1 VAPEDRDWSVAPT
14 LALYAGGIVIVLF
27 ATGHGAALRELVDR
41 PEGAHDDVP
50 AVAGPAFLQD
60 EQAQAD
66 QPSTE
71 ELDRIADTTDDA
83 TTASGGT
90 TDEVKAVKTS
100 IEDTCIDGTDASCK
114 RWAMDGFYDAL
125 AAVDSHVV
133 RTSLWGDSVTAEGYI
148 AQGMRERFDKK
159 YDDGGA
165 GFVFLAQP
173 SRWYQNTAVRQSQ
186 SDGWVTQSIV
196 SNGTKDRLYGYAG
209 ASFSGTFGD
218 TASFRTA
225 KDGSGSKVSHVEVY
239 WLASPH
245 GGTADVKVDG
255 DVVASI
261 DSHADDTTS
270 GFTAVDVDDGAHEV
284 EVDVTK
290 GKLRG
295 YGVTMERGSGVVV
308 DSLGIVSNTAKN
320 MGEISAAHWEEQL
333 AHRAPALMMVLL
345 GANESEWLSG
355 AKAMKEYEQAWD
367 KILSEMRKGNPD
379 GTCMVVGTLDAGFL
393 VDGTKYVGRPVI
405 DDMLGAERRAAKA
418 QGCAFWDARAY
429 MGGKDSS
436 RKWYKKHLMSGDFEH
451 LTKGGGHVLG
461 AGIVEALEAGYAQRD
476 KR

>member
-1 VAPEDRDWSVAPT
+1 MAPEDRDWSVAPT
-14 LALYAGGIVIVLF
+14 LALYAAGIGIVLL
-27 ATGHGAALRELVDR
+27 ATGHTAALRDLIDR
-41 PEGAHDDVP
+41 PEGARDETP
-50 AVAGPAFLQD
+50 AVAGPAFVQE

-71 ELDRIADTTDDA
+71 ELDRIADTTED
-83 TTASGGT
+83 TGGGSGGNS
-90 TDEVKAVKTS
+90 DEVKAVKTT
-100 IEDTCIDGTDASCK
+100 IEDTCVDGTDDSCK

-125 AAVDSHVV
+125 ANVDSHVV

-148 AQGMRERFDKK
+148 AQGMRERFRKK

-165 GFVFLAQP
+165 GFVFLAKP
-173 SRWYQNTAVRQSQ
+173 SNFYQNTAVRQSQ
-186 SDGWVTQSIV
+186 SDGWVIQSII

-209 ASFSGTFGD
+209 ASFSGTYGD
-218 TASFRTA
+218 SASFRTA
-225 KDGSGSKVSHVEVY
+225 KEGSGSKVSHVEVY
-239 WLASPH
+239 WLGNPH

-261 DSHADDTTS
+261 DSHADATTS

-295 YGVTMERGSGVVV
+295 YGVTMERDTGVVV

-320 MGEISAAHWEEQL
+320 MGEIAAAHWEEQL
-333 AHRAPALMMVLL
+333 AHRAPALMMILL

-355 AKAMKEYEQAWD
+355 AKAMKEYRQAWD

-379 GTCMVVGTLDAGFL
+379 GTCMVIGTLDAGFL
-393 VDGTKYVGRPVI
+393 VDGKYVGRPVI
-405 DDMLGAERRAAKA
+405 DDMLVAERAAAKA
-418 QGCAFWDARAY
+418 EGCAFWDARAY

-436 RKWYKKHLMSGDFEH
+436 RKWHKKHLMSGDFEH
-451 LTKGGGHVLG
+451 PTMGGGHVIG
-461 AGIVEALEAGYAQRD
+461 AGIVEALEAGYAQRNN
-476 KR
+476 R